1 MLQSSNACP
10 RPKRHFFCRF
20 KPRSFFFPERLQ
32 DEEEG
37 EALKLT
43 STKKERTKGE
53 IGGRERKR
61 ERESSEE
68 EFSLCDAN

>member
-1 MLQSSNACP
+1 MFV
-10 RPKRHFFCRF
+10 RVFCRF
-20 KPRSFFFPERLQ
+20 KLRSFFFPERLQ

-53 IGGRERKR
+53 IGGREGG